1 MIYRSYEMATYRR
14 RQYYIDKIFQNRFL
28 MLFLFLGLLGVIAN
42 YLFMHFYLKADIEKY
57 IYKSHINIDNVNQS
71 IAGNLLDFNL
81 LLILIIMLF
90 ALIFYSIIRIRIQR
104 FFEKVYYAL
113 FIRLGHSE
121 LNDFNYHLPKMF
133 QDIDNVLERLLKK
146 VDEKIK
152 EENSYI
158 DNVKLYL
165 ENPVNDNLKKL

>member
-1 MIYRSYEMATYRR
+1 MATYRR
-14 RQYYIDKIFQNRFL
+14 KQYYIDKIFQNRFL

-42 YLFMHFYLKADIEKY
+42 YLFMHLFLKADIEKY

-81 LLILIIMLF
+81 MLILVIMVF
-90 ALIFYSIIRIRIQR
+90 AIIFYSVIRVRIQK

-121 LNDFNYHLPKMF
+121 LNDFDYHLPKMF
-133 QDIDNVLERLLKK
+133 QDIDKALENLLQK
-146 VDEKIK
+146 VDKKIE
-152 EENSYI
+152 EENNYI
-158 DNVKLYL
+158 RKVQEYL
-165 ENPVNDNLKKL
+165 ENPVKENLEKL